1 MCRAAGLLHVVQL
14 VCKQTPHYSLQMGK
28 IVILRQHPN
37 PFHCR
42 FIYSHSLFNHE
53 VTLTCLC
60 NLDISIFFLLTWY
73 QQHLVSRSKG
83 AALILLP
90 TPNSSRICQIETLH
104 LACITLKNP
113 CMPRCSWVTRLPSS
127 SKQGVS
133 LSVWVGWPSAAHL
146 LRPIKNSL
154 VSCVFGL
161 GINRQFPQGR
171 ELLQS

>member
-1 MCRAAGLLHVVQL
+1 
-14 VCKQTPHYSLQMGK
+14 MGK

-113 CMPRCSWVTRLPSS
+113 CMPRCSWVTRLSSS
-127 SKQGVS
+127 SKRGVS
-133 LSVWVGWPSAAHL
+133 FSVGGLALCRSPAASNKKL
-146 LRPIKNSL
+146 
-154 VSCVFGL
+154 SCVMCL
-161 GINRQFPQGR
+161 WPWDKQTVSTRQR
-171 ELLQS
+171 TSTVLISK